1 MSALEARL
9 SEARKR
15 LHDALLAGQDTA
27 AHRAAIAKIERDLSA
42 AAEKADQVR
51 SEEAMHQA
59 ERIAERSDAI
69 AAECQQ
75 RITATLARFPI
86 PLREVAK

>member
-1 MSALEARL
+1 MTALEARL

-42 AAEKADQVR
+42 AAEKADQAR
-51 SEEAMHQA
+51 SEDATRQA
-59 ERIAERSDAI
+59 AIIAERSDTI
-69 AAECQQ
+69 RAASSQ
-75 RITATLARFPI
+75 RITALIDRFPI
-86 PLREVAK
+86 PTRTTL